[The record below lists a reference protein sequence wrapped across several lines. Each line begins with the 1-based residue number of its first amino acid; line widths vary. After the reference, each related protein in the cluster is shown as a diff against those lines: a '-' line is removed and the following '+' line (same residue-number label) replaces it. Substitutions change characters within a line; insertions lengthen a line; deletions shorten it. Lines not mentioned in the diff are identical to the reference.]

1 MALNIKIKY
10 FFIILLSLYSLGCN
24 DFSKEKEKENKSSEI
39 LLKVLG
45 TIQDGGIPHMGC
57 SKECCSN
64 YFLSKKSRIGVSSL
78 GVSNLKHD
86 TNYIIDATPNI
97 NFQLIDLIGNAD
109 PSKKLNG
116 IFLTHAHMGHYA
128 GLLNF
133 GRESLNSKNIPLYL
147 MPKFYNFILNN
158 GPWNQLVKLN
168 NIKLNKIYNR
178 EKVILHNNLSFT
190 PIQVPHRDE
199 YSETVGYII
208 ESIHKKALYIPD
220 IDKWAKWEVSIIEMI
235 KSVDYAF
242 LDGTFFDKKEI
253 NNRDISE
260 IPHPFII
267 ESLKLFEGLDGSEKS
282 KVYFIHLNHT
292 NPVLNSE
299 SSEYKKVIS
308 AGFNIAKT
316 GMEFFL

>member
-10 FFIILLSLYSLGCN
+10 FFIILLSVYSLGCN
-24 DFSKEKEKENKSSEI
+24 DFSQEKENKSSEI

-78 GVSNLKHD
+78 GVSNLKYN

-116 IFLTHAHMGHYA
+116 IFLTHAHKGHYA

-158 GPWNQLVKLN
+158 GPWNQLVELN

-199 YSETVGYII
+199 YSETVGYVI
-208 ESIHKKALYIPD
+208 EGTNKKVLYIPD
-220 IDKWAKWEVSIIEMI
+220 IDKWAKWEVSIVEMI

-242 LDGTFFDKKEI
+242 LDGTFFDEKEI

-267 ESLKLFEGLDGSEKS
+267 ESLKLFKELDESEKS

>member
-10 FFIILLSLYSLGCN
+10 FFIILLSIYSLGCN
-24 DFSKEKEKENKSSEI
+24 DFSQEKENKSSKI

-78 GVSNLKHD
+78 GVSNLKHN

-158 GPWNQLVKLN
+158 GPWNQLVELN

-199 YSETVGYII
+199 YSETVGYVI
-208 ESIHKKALYIPD
+208 EGIHKKALYIPD
-220 IDKWAKWEVSIIEMI
+220 IDKWAKWEVSIVEMI

-242 LDGTFFDKKEI
+242 LDGTFFDEKEI

-267 ESLKLFEGLDGSEKS
+267 ESLKLFKELDESEKS

-308 AGFNIAKT
+308 DGFNIAKT

>member
-10 FFIILLSLYSLGCN
+10 FFIILLSVYSLGCN
-24 DFSKEKEKENKSSEI
+24 DFSQEKENKSSEI

-78 GVSNLKHD
+78 GVSNLKYN

-158 GPWNQLVKLN
+158 GPWNQLVELN

-199 YSETVGYII
+199 YSETVGYVI
-208 ESIHKKALYIPD
+208 EGINKKALYVPD
-220 IDKWAKWEVSIIEMI
+220 IDKWAKWEVSIVEMI

-242 LDGTFFDKKEI
+242 LDGTFFDEKEI

-267 ESLKLFEGLDGSEKS
+267 ESLKLFKELDESEKS

>member
-10 FFIILLSLYSLGCN
+10 FFIILFSVYSLGCN
-24 DFSKEKEKENKSSEI
+24 DFSQEKENKSSEI

-86 TNYIIDATPNI
+86 TNYIIDATPDI
-97 NFQLIDLIGNAD
+97 NFQLIDLIGKAD

-158 GPWNQLVKLN
+158 GPWNQLVELN
-168 NIKLNKIYNR
+168 NIKLNKIYNG

-199 YSETVGYII
+199 YSETVGYVI
-208 ESIHKKALYIPD
+208 EGTHKKALYIPD
-220 IDKWAKWEVSIIEMI
+220 IDKWAKWEVSVVEMI

-242 LDGTFFDKKEI
+242 LDGTFFDEKEI

-267 ESLKLFEGLDGSEKS
+267 ESLKLFKELDESEKS

>member
-10 FFIILLSLYSLGCN
+10 FFILLLSVYSLGCN
-24 DFSKEKEKENKSSEI
+24 DFSQEKENKSSEI

-78 GVSNLKHD
+78 GVSNLKHN

-158 GPWNQLVKLN
+158 GPWNQLVELN

-199 YSETVGYII
+199 YSETVGYVI
-208 ESIHKKALYIPD
+208 EGIYKKALYIPD
-220 IDKWAKWEVSIIEMI
+220 IDKWAKWDVSIVEMI

-242 LDGTFFDKKEI
+242 LDGTFFDEKEI

-267 ESLKLFEGLDGSEKS
+267 ESLKLFEELEESEKS

>member
-10 FFIILLSLYSLGCN
+10 FFIILLSVYSLGCN
-24 DFSKEKEKENKSSEI
+24 DFSQEKENKSDEI

-78 GVSNLKHD
+78 GVSNLKYN

-158 GPWNQLVKLN
+158 GPWNQLVELN

-199 YSETVGYII
+199 YSETVGYVI
-208 ESIHKKALYIPD
+208 EGVHKKALYIPD
-220 IDKWAKWEVSIIEMI
+220 IDKWAKWEVSIVEMI

-242 LDGTFFDKKEI
+242 LDGTFFDEKEI

-267 ESLKLFEGLDGSEKS
+267 ESLKLFEELDESEKS

>member
-10 FFIILLSLYSLGCN
+10 FFIILLSVYSLGCN
-24 DFSKEKEKENKSSEI
+24 DFSQEKENKSSEI

-78 GVSNLKHD
+78 GVSNLKHN

-158 GPWNQLVKLN
+158 GPWNQLVELN

-199 YSETVGYII
+199 YSETVGYVI
-208 ESIHKKALYIPD
+208 EGIHKKALYIPD
-220 IDKWAKWEVSIIEMI
+220 IDKWAKWEVSIVEMI

-242 LDGTFFDKKEI
+242 LDGTFFDEKEI

-267 ESLKLFEGLDGSEKS
+267 ESLKLFEELDESEKS

-292 NPVLNSE
+292 NPVLNSK

>member
-10 FFIILLSLYSLGCN
+10 FFIILLSVYSLGCN
-24 DFSKEKEKENKSSEI
+24 DFSQEKENKSDEI

-78 GVSNLKHD
+78 GVSNLKHN

-158 GPWNQLVKLN
+158 GPWNQLVELN

-199 YSETVGYII
+199 YSETVGYVI
-208 ESIHKKALYIPD
+208 EGIHKKALYIPD
-220 IDKWAKWEVSIIEMI
+220 IDKWAKWEVSIVEMI

-242 LDGTFFDKKEI
+242 LDGTFFDEKEI

-260 IPHPFII
+260 IPHPFIV
-267 ESLKLFEGLDGSEKS
+267 ESLKLFKELDESEKS

>member
-10 FFIILLSLYSLGCN
+10 FFIILLSVYSLGCN
-24 DFSKEKEKENKSSEI
+24 DFSQEKENKSDEI

-78 GVSNLKHD
+78 GVSNLKHN

-158 GPWNQLVKLN
+158 GPWNQLVELN

-199 YSETVGYII
+199 YSETVGYVI
-208 ESIHKKALYIPD
+208 EGVHKKVLYIPD
-220 IDKWAKWEVSIIEMI
+220 IDKWAKWEVSIVEMI

-242 LDGTFFDKKEI
+242 LDGTFFDEKEI

-267 ESLKLFEGLDGSEKS
+267 ESLKLFEELDESEKS

>member
-10 FFIILLSLYSLGCN
+10 FFILLLSVYSLGCN
-24 DFSKEKEKENKSSEI
+24 DFSQEKENKSSEI

-78 GVSNLKHD
+78 GVSNLKHN

-158 GPWNQLVKLN
+158 GPWNQLVELN

-199 YSETVGYII
+199 YSETVGYVI
-208 ESIHKKALYIPD
+208 EGVHKKVLYIPD
-220 IDKWAKWEVSIIEMI
+220 IDKWAKWEVSIVEMI

-242 LDGTFFDKKEI
+242 LDGTFFDEKEI

-267 ESLKLFEGLDGSEKS
+267 ESLKLFKELEESEKS

>member
-10 FFIILLSLYSLGCN
+10 FFIILLSMYSLGCT
-24 DFSKEKEKENKSSEI
+24 DFSKEKENKSSEI

-158 GPWNQLVKLN
+158 GPWNQLLKLN

-220 IDKWAKWEVSIIEMI
+220 IDKWAKWEVSIVEMI

>member
-10 FFIILLSLYSLGCN
+10 FFIILLSIYSLGCN
-24 DFSKEKEKENKSSEI
+24 DFSQEKENKSSEI

-78 GVSNLKHD
+78 GVSNLKHN

-116 IFLTHAHMGHYA
+116 IFLTHAHKGHYA

-158 GPWNQLVKLN
+158 GPWNQLVELN
-168 NIKLNKIYNR
+168 NVKLNKIYNR

-199 YSETVGYII
+199 YSETVGYVI
-208 ESIHKKALYIPD
+208 EGTNKKVLYIPD
-220 IDKWAKWEVSIIEMI
+220 IDKWAKWEVSIVEMI

-242 LDGTFFDKKEI
+242 LDGTFFDEKEI

-267 ESLKLFEGLDGSEKS
+267 ESLKLFEELDESEKS

-292 NPVLNSE
+292 NPVLNSK

>member
-10 FFIILLSLYSLGCN
+10 FFIILLSVYSLGCN
-24 DFSKEKEKENKSSEI
+24 DFSQEKENKSSEI

-45 TIQDGGIPHMGC
+45 TIQDGGIPHLGC

-78 GVSNLKHD
+78 GVSNLKHN

-158 GPWNQLVKLN
+158 GPWNQLVELN

-199 YSETVGYII
+199 YSETVGYVI
-208 ESIHKKALYIPD
+208 EGIHKKALYIPD
-220 IDKWAKWEVSIIEMI
+220 IDKWIKWEVSIVEMI

-242 LDGTFFDKKEI
+242 LDGTFFDEKEI

-267 ESLKLFEGLDGSEKS
+267 ESLKLFEELDESEKS

>member
-1 MALNIKIKY
+1 MALKIKIKY
-10 FFIILLSLYSLGCN
+10 FFIILLSIYSLGCN
-24 DFSKEKEKENKSSEI
+24 DFSQEKENKSSEI

-78 GVSNLKHD
+78 GVSNLKHN

-97 NFQLIDLIGNAD
+97 NFQLIDLVGNAD

-158 GPWNQLVKLN
+158 GPWNQLVELN
-168 NIKLNKIYNR
+168 NIKLNKIYNG

-199 YSETVGYII
+199 YSETVGYVI
-208 ESIHKKALYIPD
+208 EGTHKKALYIPD
-220 IDKWAKWEVSIIEMI
+220 IDKWAKWEVSIVEMI

-242 LDGTFFDKKEI
+242 LDGTFFDEKEI

-267 ESLKLFEGLDGSEKS
+267 ESLKLFKELDESEKS

>member
-10 FFIILLSLYSLGCN
+10 FFIILLSVYSLGCN
-24 DFSKEKEKENKSSEI
+24 DFSQEKENKSSEI

-86 TNYIIDATPNI
+86 TNYIIDATPDI
-97 NFQLIDLIGNAD
+97 NFQLIDLIGKAD

-158 GPWNQLVKLN
+158 GPWNQLVELN
-168 NIKLNKIYNR
+168 NIKLNKIYNG

-199 YSETVGYII
+199 YSETVGYVI
-208 ESIHKKALYIPD
+208 EGTHKKALYIPD
-220 IDKWAKWEVSIIEMI
+220 IDKWAKWEVSVVEMI
-235 KSVDYAF
+235 KNVDYAF
-242 LDGTFFDKKEI
+242 LDGTFFDEKEI

-267 ESLKLFEGLDGSEKS
+267 ESLKLFKELDESEKS

-292 NPVLNSE
+292 NPVLNSK

>member
-10 FFIILLSLYSLGCN
+10 FFIIILSVYSLGCN
-24 DFSKEKEKENKSSEI
+24 DFSQEKENKSSEI

-78 GVSNLKHD
+78 GISNLKYN

-116 IFLTHAHMGHYA
+116 IFLTRAHMGHYA

-158 GPWNQLVKLN
+158 GPWNQLVELN

-199 YSETVGYII
+199 YSETVGYVI
-208 ESIHKKALYIPD
+208 EGIHKKALYIPD
-220 IDKWAKWEVSIIEMI
+220 IDKWAKWEVSIVEMI

-242 LDGTFFDKKEI
+242 LDGTFFDEKEI

-267 ESLKLFEGLDGSEKS
+267 ESLKLFKELDESEKS